1 MTELAHVQ
9 HACNVQSVL
18 LIFSSGIEKMSEG
31 RCMENKDGA
40 KELEAF
46 HQTDMIPSEKLT

>member
-1 MTELAHVQ
+1 
-9 HACNVQSVL
+9 
-18 LIFSSGIEKMSEG
+18 MSEG